1 MKSPFFKI
9 TLILCLLFI
18 SIKGYACHC
27 ALKGEFTIKEVDN
40 FDYVALVK
48 INNTSP
54 MDTTGGISHERP
66 WFFTAEIQE
75 LQVFKGSSVTSLKI
89 IQGKRKFGYF
99 TSCDQGI
106 DTGEEWLIFGNL
118 NNDQIEVNSCTPTSQ
133 FKIAGGGMDWQYD
146 RTLKKIKILESLLEE

>member
-1 MKSPFFKI
+1 
-9 TLILCLLFI
+9 
-18 SIKGYACHC
+18 
-27 ALKGEFTIKEVDN
+27 
-40 FDYVALVK
+40 
-48 INNTSP
+48 
-54 MDTTGGISHERP
+54 MDTTGGISQLRP

-75 LQVFKGSSVTSLKI
+75 IQVFKGSSVTSLKI